1 MFICVI
7 PVKSTFRFAHISQ
20 KNCWKLSQSIH
31 SYFTE
36 LIVAVGDQLEHI
48 VGRELGSKL
57 ISLGNYV
64 ASMPVALT
72 HDPVSRKLFFS
83 DRYQRHT
90 HIFSVS
96 LDHAGDSPAVTSV
109 INSKDS
115 FI

>member
-1 MFICVI
+1 M
-7 PVKSTFRFAHISQ
+7 
-20 KNCWKLSQSIH
+20 
-31 SYFTE
+31 
-36 LIVAVGDQLEHI
+36 AVGNQLEHI
-48 VGRELGSKL
+48 VSGAVGSKP
-57 ISLGNYV
+57 ITLGNYN